1 MTLHSRYRNTLL
13 AAVAAASL
21 ALLPMTASAATPDPL
36 TDAFRSLP
44 ITRLHVAAVDEILII
59 RGDTSSPDTIQ
70 KVSALATSLGYRRVA
85 NLVRLVDVPDDAA
98 IARRA
103 ERQLAGSRAL
113 DGCAFTIDSDHGIL
127 RVAGTVR
134 YEVQK
139 DVAMSL
145 LRRNSGALD
154 VQTDLRRE
162 GGR

>member
-1 MTLHSRYRNTLL
+1 MTMTSRSRNTLL
-13 AAVAAASL
+13 AAFAAASL

-44 ITRLHVAAVDEILII
+44 ITKLHVAAIDHILII
-59 RGDTSSPDTIQ
+59 RGDVTSLETIQ
-70 KVSALATSLGYRRVA
+70 KVSALATSLGYTRVA
-85 NLVRLVDVPDDAA
+85 NLVRVVDAPDDDA
-98 IARRA
+98 IERRA

-113 DGCAFTIDSDHGIL
+113 DGCAFTVDSDHGIL

-139 DVAMSL
+139 DVAVSL

-162 GGR
+162 R